1 MKENIVDLMEHS
13 LFFGNYE
20 PVLCSRKQLLK
31 SIIKLKKGKQNETK

>member
-1 MKENIVDLMEHS
+1 MKEDLIDIMEHT

-31 SIIKLKKGKQNETK
+31 SIIKQKTKKL

>member
-1 MKENIVDLMEHS
+1 MKKDMIDLMEHS

-31 SIIKLKKGKQNETK
+31 SIIELKKEKQNGI